1 MGHPIDKY
9 IYYHWFF
16 GKLIFFYFYFMRYA
30 GWRTFVRNAVFLN
43 ADAQKCSQ
51 TFVNIVWLLTSLK
64 KNITG
69 CHFLQT
75 CQKSYLTI
83 SFEEQENKVTKLIY
97 KFVAGILT
105 SLKCYRSAKTFIQVT
120 KPKWVIYLVCLGR
133 LFYKHFMHTKI
144 ITPSSL
150 CYTRSENT
158 CTNLCAKR
166 RLPKHYHK
174 HNIITGP

>member
-1 MGHPIDKY
+1 MIFWK
-9 IYYHWFF
+9 INFF
-16 GKLIFFYFYFMRYA
+16 LLLLYALRWLTNFCKECGIFKRR
-30 GWRTFVRNAVFLN
+30 RTKMWSDFCKHRLATNKF
-43 ADAQKCSQ
+43 
-51 TFVNIVWLLTSLK
+51 K
-64 KNITG
+64 KNITR

-158 CTNLCAKR
+158 CPNLCAKR